1 MHRLMIAGL
10 CCCLLG
16 CASYEQP
23 QENNSGGP
31 LVPQPIFPT
40 QCVSEEV
47 EHEEDCLPIDNIAP
61 ASKSI
66 AP

>member
-16 CASYEQP
+16 CASHEQG
-23 QENNSGGP
+23 QESNSGGL

-40 QCVSEEV
+40 QCVSEGV

-61 ASKSI
+61 VI
-66 AP
+66 QYL

>member
-16 CASYEQP
+16 CASHEQG
-23 QENNSGGP
+23 QESNSGGP

-40 QCVSEEV
+40 QCVSEGV
-47 EHEEDCLPIDNIAP
+47 EHEEDCLPINNIAP
-61 ASKSI
+61 VI
-66 AP
+66 QYL

>member
-10 CCCLLG
+10 CCWLLG
-16 CASYEQP
+16 CASHGQP
-23 QENNSGGP
+23 QQTKSGGP

-47 EHEEDCLPIDNIAP
+47 EHEEDCLPIDDFAP
-61 ASKSI
+61 VI
-66 AP
+66 QYL